1 MTELTLFLW
10 LNKLNKQTDIKG
22 QHTSTLFNFGG
33 PCHLSNS
40 VLGSYLP
47 LRTACLFS
55 YALYY
60 YLINTIPSLSFF
72 FKTLSGEGKK
82 KKKKKKNT
90 FWLFKRYDK
99 SYCVKASRWCH

>member
-82 KKKKKKNT
+82 KTNKKNYILALQKI
-90 FWLFKRYDK
+90 WQVLL
-99 SYCVKASRWCH
+99 C